1 MSDDVTL
8 LQESPGQGV
17 VVIGRNE
24 GDRLVRCLQSCAAA
38 GTCVYVDSDSTDGSV
53 ARARA
58 LGADVLQL
66 DMSRGFTAARAR
78 NEGFKRL
85 IALVPNI
92 EFVTFIDGDCEL
104 FPDWRADAV
113 AFLRSHPEVAAVC
126 GRRRER
132 FPAASIYNQ
141 LCDIEWNT
149 PPGVA
154 RSFGG
159 DALIR
164 AEALAAVGGYRDD
177 LIAGEEPELCVRLRA
192 AGWQIWRLDRDMTWH
207 DAAMSRWSQWWRRNK
222 RSGYAFAEG
231 AFLHGAPPERHFA
244 SEARRALV
252 WGAALPLVLVLT
264 STLGSPWLWLL
275 FAIYPLQWLRIG
287 AKLARSGSPIPWAH
301 AAFLLMG
308 RFPEAQGGLR
318 FWFGRLMGQR
328 SAIIEY
334 K

>member
-1 MSDDVTL
+1 MSEDAT
-8 LQESPGQGV
+8 SPRDRPQQGV

-24 GDRLVRCLQSCAAA
+24 GERLRRCLLSCAAS
-38 GTCVYVDSDSTDGSV
+38 GICVYVDSESTDGSV
-53 ARARA
+53 ALARE
-58 LGADVLQL
+58 LGVEVLPL

-78 NEGFKRL
+78 NEGFRRL
-85 IALVPNI
+85 QAMAPDL
-92 EFVTFIDGDCEL
+92 EFVTFVDGDCEL
-104 FPDWRADAV
+104 FSDWRAEAT
-113 AFLRSHPEVAAVC
+113 AFLRSHPEVVAVC

-132 FPAASIYNQ
+132 FPDASVYNQ

-149 PPGVA
+149 PTGEV

-159 DALIR
+159 DVLIR
-164 AEALAAVGGYRDD
+164 ARALSAVGGYRDD

-192 AGWQIWRLDRDMTWH
+192 AGGRIWRLDRDMTWH
-207 DAAMSRWSQWWRRNK
+207 DAAMTRWVQWWRRNK

-231 AFLHGAPPERHFA
+231 AALHGAPPERHFV

-252 WGAALPLVLVLT
+252 WGAAIPLAILMAA
-264 STLGSPWLWLL
+264 TLGSPWMLL
-275 FAIYPLQWLRIG
+275 LIGLYPLQWVRIG
-287 AKLARSGSPIPWAH
+287 AKLARAGSPIPWAR

-308 RFPEAQGGLR
+308 RFPEAQGGLK
-318 FWFGRLMGQR
+318 FWFGRLFGQR

>member
-1 MSDDVTL
+1 MNNDATSPRDR
-8 LQESPGQGV
+8 QEHGV

-24 GDRLVRCLQSCAAA
+24 GERLRRCLLSCVGA
-38 GTCVYVDSDSTDGSV
+38 GPCVYVDSNSTDDSV
-53 ARARA
+53 ALARE
-58 LGADVLQL
+58 LGADVLPL

-85 IALVPNI
+85 RALAPQV
-92 EFVTFIDGDCEL
+92 EFVTFVDGDCEL
-104 FPDWRADAV
+104 FPEWRAEAA
-113 AFLRSHPEVAAVC
+113 AFLRGHPDVVAVC

-132 FPAASIYNQ
+132 FPQASIYNQ

-149 PPGVA
+149 PTGEA

-159 DALIR
+159 DVLIR
-164 AEALAAVGGYRDD
+164 ANALASAGGYRDD

-192 AGWQIWRLDRDMTWH
+192 AGGRIWRLDRDMTWH
-207 DAAMSRWSQWWRRNK
+207 DAAMTRWAQWWRRNV
-222 RSGYAFAEG
+222 RSGHAFAEG

-244 SEARRALV
+244 GEARRALV
-252 WGAALPLVLVLT
+252 WGAALPLLIL
-264 STLGSPWLWLL
+264 LAALLASPWLLLL
-275 FAIYPLQWLRIG
+275 FAVYPLQWLRVG
-287 AKLARSGSPIPWAH
+287 ARLARAGSPIPWAR

-308 RFPEAQGGLR
+308 RFPEAQGALK
-318 FWFGRLMGQR
+318 FWLGRLVGQR